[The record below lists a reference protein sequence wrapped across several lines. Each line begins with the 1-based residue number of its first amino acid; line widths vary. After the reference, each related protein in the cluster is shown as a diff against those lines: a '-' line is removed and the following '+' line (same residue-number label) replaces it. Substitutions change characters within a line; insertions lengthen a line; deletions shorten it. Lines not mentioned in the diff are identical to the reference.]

1 MERLAFVNRVRELS
15 RLRRALSRPGGA
27 LIVVYGRRRCGKS
40 RLLQETLRA
49 HDHAYYLADLSAA
62 SMQREAIAVEIGRIV
77 PGFAVATYRDWAALL
92 ETWRLRAPAGA
103 WLVLDELPYL
113 TQSSPELPSVIQ
125 KLLDSEGTQPLRLI
139 LCGSSQR
146 MMHGLVLDESAPL
159 YGRAGEIIKVSPMP
173 PPALHEALQLDP
185 EESVVA
191 YSIWG
196 GVPRNWELAA
206 DYDSTGEA
214 VAALILDRN
223 GVLRTPTACAGTLL
237 HAGGARAPAAS
248 RWRSTSSL
256 NRWTGATCWSEQ

>member
-125 KLLDSEGTQPLRLI
+125 KLVDSEGAHPLRLI

-159 YGRAGEIIKVSPMP
+159 YGRAGGDHQGFPDAAAC
-173 PPALHEALQLDP
+173 PARG
-185 EESVVA
+185 S
-191 YSIWG
+191 
-196 GVPRNWELAA
+196 AA
-206 DYDSTGEA
+206 RPGRQRRC
-214 VAALILDRN
+214 LFHLGR
-223 GVLRTPTACAGTLL
+223 
-237 HAGGARAPAAS
+237 
-248 RWRSTSSL
+248 
-256 NRWTGATCWSEQ
+256 GATQLGTRRGLRFDRRGCCRADPGPQRRAARGTTPHPPGRHGQPRPVQLLVGVRPQFVARG